1 MHRFP
6 IPVKKTLTVDELTSH
21 IEGVFGNDPLLG
33 FLRISGEILE
43 IKRHTSGHVYFAL
56 AGDRSRLSCVMFRSD
71 ASKVPSWPKK
81 GDDVVL
87 EGAIRVY
94 GARGVYQL
102 YATRIFPVGEGAQAR
117 ARRELQ
123 ARLQKE
129 GLFDP
134 GFKRRMPS
142 FPERVVIITS
152 PSGAAVKDV
161 VRVARHRYP
170 SCRLIVSPCL
180 VQGVDAPGSI
190 VSSFRLAAEIP
201 TVDAIM
207 LVRGGGSRDD
217 LYPFDTEEVVR
228 AVRMSAAPVITGLGH
243 EIDRT
248 LSDLAADASGSTPSS
263 AAERLF
269 PDRGELLSSI
279 RLMGGGMAASV
290 RSRVDTALAQTGY
303 VAESVLNLLE
313 ARYLQPARNSLDS
326 ASAQLR
332 TGAFRACERGL
343 ARLDGM
349 EGFLNRLSPL
359 SIMNRGY
366 VLPLDENRAIPG
378 GVRFLKQGQK
388 LTLQF
393 VDGDAFTVIEK
404 TQSNIRDN
412 EKGEGS

>member
-1 MHRFP
+1 MHRHP
-6 IPVKKTLTVDELTSH
+6 IQEKKTLTVDELTSH

-43 IKRHTSGHVYFAL
+43 LKRHTSGHVYFAL
-56 AGDRSRLSCVMFRSD
+56 AGDRTRLSCVMFRSD

-87 EGAIRVY
+87 EGAIRLY

-123 ARLQKE
+123 ARLEKE

-134 GFKRRMPS
+134 GLKRRMPL

-170 SCRLIVSPCL
+170 QCRLIISPCL

-190 VSSFRLAAEIP
+190 VSSFRLAAETP
-201 TVDAIM
+201 SVDAIM

-228 AVRMSAAPVITGLGH
+228 AVRMSLTPVITGLGH

-248 LSDLAADASGSTPSS
+248 LSDLAADASGPTPSS

-279 RLMGGGMAASV
+279 RLMHGGMVASA
-290 RSRVDTALAQTGY
+290 RSRVATALTQTGY
-303 VAESVLNLLE
+303 VGESMVNLLDG
-313 ARYLQPARNSLDS
+313 RYLHPGRNSLDS

-332 TGAFRACERGL
+332 TGASRACERGD

-349 EGFLNRLSPL
+349 EGFLTRLSPL

-366 VLPLDENRAIPG
+366 VLPLDESRVIPSG
-378 GVRFLKQGQK
+378 IRFLQEGQK

-393 VDGDAFTVIEK
+393 IDGEVLSVIE
-404 TQSNIRDN
+404 TIQTHTRDN
-412 EKGEGS
+412 EKVDGP